1 MTERYRC
8 EPAANGDNVV
18 DRLLYGIAVA
28 SMVSA
33 CGGQSDVPT
42 SNAGTSNTGTS
53 KEMLVAGNERIA
65 QVLTETDL
73 VADEPTKAAQVDP
86 QLVNAWGI
94 SFSTTGKPWVS
105 DNGTGLTTVYDATG
119 ALLLTV
125 TIPPPRGQEGPSK
138 PTGQV
143 ANADAA
149 TFMGDRF
156 IFVTEDGTVS
166 GWQPANGSTA
176 ILHVDNSSAEA
187 IYKGVALAQAR
198 SGPRLYAADF
208 HNAKVAVF
216 DANYAPVR
224 LPGRFFDPFLPAG
237 YAPFNVFANG
247 DMLLV
252 AYAKQ
257 ALPEKEDDE
266 AGKGHGFIDAFDTE
280 GHFTRRL
287 VSRGALNSPWGM
299 AFAPADFGHVSGRLL
314 VGNFGDGKIHTYELE
329 GRGRFLHA
337 EFEGAIGATVTEALT
352 IPGLWALVFAPDAGG
367 LDSRQLF
374 FSAGP
379 DDEGHGLFGRL
390 DLAN

>member
-1 MTERYRC
+1 MARRYCC
-8 EPAANGDNVV
+8 ECTAEGDSTVK
-18 DRLLYGIAVA
+18 LLSGIVFV
-28 SMVSA
+28 SMASA
-33 CGGQSDVPT
+33 CGGQPDPST
-42 SNAGTSNTGTS
+42 STVGTSQE
-53 KEMLVAGNERIA
+53 KLVAANARIA
-65 QVLTETDL
+65 QVLAETDL
-73 VADEPTKAAQVDP
+73 VADEPMKAAQVDP

-105 DNGTGLTTVYDATG
+105 DNGTGLTTVYDPTTG

-125 TIPPPRGQEGPSK
+125 TIPAPMGQEGPSK

-143 ANADAA
+143 ANTDATA
-149 TFMGDRF
+149 FMGDKF

-166 GWQPANGSTA
+166 GWQPADGATA
-176 ILHVDNSSAEA
+176 VSHVDNSSMEA

-198 SGPRLYAADF
+198 TGLRLYAADF
-208 HNAKVAVF
+208 HNAKVDVF
-216 DANYAPVR
+216 DASYAPVTVR
-224 LPGRFFDPFLPAG
+224 GRFSDPFLPAG
-237 YAPFNVFANG
+237 YAPFNILAHD

-266 AGKGHGFIDAFDTE
+266 AGAGHGFIDAFDTE
-280 GHFTRRL
+280 GRFMRRL

-314 VGNFGDGKIHTYELE
+314 VGNFGDGKIHAYEIE
-329 GRGRFLHA
+329 GRGRFRPA
-337 EFEGAIGATVTEALT
+337 EFEGAIGASKTEALT

-367 LDSRQLF
+367 LNSKQLF

-379 DDEGHGLFGRL
+379 DDEAHGLFGRL
-390 DLAN
+390 DLPN